1 VLATVPL
8 PRLRRHRNRFFTDR
22 GQDRGGTTDMTTAA
36 SLIDELEGAL
46 AAGTD
51 AQRITILARVTDLF
65 VEGAGGYS
73 TDQIALFD
81 EVIGRLTAAIDT
93 EARVGLSS
101 RLAPVPNAPVG
112 VIRMLA
118 FDDDIEVACP
128 VLTTSGQLDEADLV
142 ANALCKSHQ
151 HLAAIAARTSLS
163 EAVTEVLVTRG
174 DRQVVHRVAKN
185 AGARFSDAGFRMLAK
200 RTASD
205 DALAMQLGARQDLP
219 RPRFLR
225 LLQEVSAAT
234 RQRLAARPLPRHDQG
249 ATALHALAVNG

>member
-1 VLATVPL
+1 MLATVPL
-8 PRLRRHRNRFFTDR
+8 PRLGGIAIVSSPNR
-22 GQDRGGTTDMTTAA
+22 GQDRGGTTDMTTAT
-36 SLIDELEGAL
+36 SLIDELEVAL

-51 AQRITILARVTDLF
+51 AQRITMLARVTDLF
-65 VEGAGGYS
+65 VAGASGYS

-81 EVIGRLTAAIDT
+81 TVIGRLRAAIDP
-93 EARVGLSS
+93 EARAGLSS
-101 RLAPVPNAPVG
+101 RLAPVRNAPVG

-118 FDDDIEVACP
+118 CDDDIEVARP
-128 VLTTSGQLDEADLV
+128 VLNTSERLDEADLV
-142 ANALCKSHQ
+142 ANALHTSQQ

-200 RTASD
+200 RAASD

-225 LLQEVSAAT
+225 LLQEVSAAM

-249 ATALHALAVNG
+249 ATALRALAVNG